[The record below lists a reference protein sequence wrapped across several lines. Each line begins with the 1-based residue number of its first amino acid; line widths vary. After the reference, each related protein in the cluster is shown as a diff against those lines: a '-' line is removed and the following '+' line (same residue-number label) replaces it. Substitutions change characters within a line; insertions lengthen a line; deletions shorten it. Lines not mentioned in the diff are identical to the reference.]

1 MLKPHDVLAMIQEYE
16 VKVVELRFTD
26 INGKEHHVSFP
37 AKCIDEDIFCFVSS
51 ECIREFAQLLQ
62 QYFL

>member
-16 VKVVELRFTD
+16 VKVVDLRFTD

-37 AKCIDEDIFCFVSS
+37 AKCIDEDIFEDCF
-51 ECIREFAQLLQ
+51 C
-62 QYFL
+62 